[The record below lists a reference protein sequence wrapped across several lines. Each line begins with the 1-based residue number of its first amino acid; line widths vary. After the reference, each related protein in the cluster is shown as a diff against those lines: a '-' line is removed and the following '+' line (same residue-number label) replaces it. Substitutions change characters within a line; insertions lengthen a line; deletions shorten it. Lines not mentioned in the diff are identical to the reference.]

1 MRTVQLPY
9 ISPDSLLPVL
19 LDLRRR
25 QSRLIRTAYNRLCEG
40 LPEKEL
46 YQALR
51 QHPVGQGLH
60 TWLTLSGINKA
71 KALHSRFP
79 EGKVV
84 FGGRKKA
91 ILRSQGKITHE
102 DWKASRLLPLYIEGH
117 AKSHGK
123 QGGNHLST
131 LDLANNQ
138 VIFHPSRGVAF
149 PLVLRLSHKSKTLRR
164 RLEELQLRCDT
175 VRDTPFS
182 VSLTETLV
190 SISWSTPPAT
200 LLQSIPG
207 RVLALD
213 LNPSRIGW
221 AVVDGKPDASCKV
234 AAWGIYEYPEL
245 NKKLGLASNQ
255 PARLHQT
262 NKRKHELSILAKEIE
277 ATARH
282 YQVSAVVTERLGLGA
297 KDHQKG
303 KRFNR
308 LVNNCWFKS
317 GFTQVLVRR
326 LQEAGILHAEVN
338 PAYSSKIGNLLW
350 ATPLQIPDPACAAVE
365 IGRRALFPLPFQ
377 SSLAKSGKQ
386 KVGQLRK
393 HVRPGR
399 SNTSFLG
406 WSRVWSQVKPKASD
420 TRRLYRDRLEPMLLL
435 CNPRLS
441 PLTDPRSKVLR
452 FEPRQGAT
460 ASFGKEFQQAI
471 AGIPA

>member
-9 ISPDSLLPVL
+9 LSSNNLPHVL
-19 LDLRRR
+19 LDLRQR
-25 QSRLIRTAYNRLCEG
+25 QSRLIRTAYSRLCEG
-40 LPEKEL
+40 LPEKKL

-51 QHPVGQGLH
+51 QHPVGQDLH
-60 TWLTLSGINKA
+60 TWLTLSGIKKA
-71 KALHSRFP
+71 KALHKIFP

-91 ILRSQGKITHE
+91 VLRSQGKITAD
-102 DWKASRLLPLYIEGH
+102 DWKAARLLPLYIEGH

-123 QGGNHLST
+123 QGGNNLFS
-131 LDLANNQ
+131 LDLPNNQ
-138 VIFHPSRGVAF
+138 VIFHPSGKLDL
-149 PLVLRLSHKSKTLRR
+149 PLILKLSRKSRTLRR
-164 RLEELQLRCDT
+164 RLAELQLRCDT

-190 SISWSTPPAT
+190 SISWSTPPVP
-200 LLQSIPG
+200 LLPSIPN

-221 AVVDGKPDASCKV
+221 AVVDGKPDSSCTV

-245 NKKLGLASNQ
+245 NKKLGLSSVH

-262 NKRKHELSILAKEIE
+262 NKRKHELSILTKEIE
-277 ATARH
+277 ATTRH
-282 YQVSAVVTERLGLGA
+282 YQVSVVVTERLGLGA

-303 KRFNR
+303 TRFNR
-308 LVNNCWFKS
+308 LVNNCWFKN

-326 LQEAGILHAEVN
+326 LSEAGILHAEVN

-350 ATPLQIPDPACAAVE
+350 AAPLQIPDPACAAVE

-377 SSLAKSGKQ
+377 SSPAKSGKQ

-393 HVRPGR
+393 HVRSGR
-399 SNTSFLG
+399 SNASFLG

-420 TRRLYRDRLEPMLLL
+420 TRRLYRDRLEPMPPL
-435 CNPRLS
+435 CNLRLS
-441 PLTDPRSKVLR
+441 PLTNRRSKVLR

-460 ASFGKEFQQAI
+460 SAFGREFQQAI
-471 AGIPA
+471 AGISA